1 MVQPGRSQ
9 AFTSN
14 IAEHDE
20 SKVSDAARRGCLFT
34 VRREKWKLDISSL
47 SQEKLEQAVSGNTGK
62 RNKSTSKPVKDWEN
76 KDSIIV
82 AERIA
87 KMSGDTLE
95 SMVQFGGNGYAYE
108 DLDGITIQVC
118 YDEDKDRFKRDI
130 FFNEKIEDKSVNKQG
145 SSTPT
150 SETVELSRHL

>member
-1 MVQPGRSQ
+1 MKAQWLQ
-9 AFTSN
+9 T
-14 IAEHDE
+14 
-20 SKVSDAARRGCLFT
+20 
-34 VRREKWKLDISSL
+34 SL

-87 KMSGDTLE
+87 KMYGDTLE
-95 SMVQFGGNGYAYE
+95 SMVQSGGNGYAYE
-108 DLDGITIQVC
+108 DIDGITIQAC

-130 FFNEKIEDKSVNKQG
+130 FFNEKVEGKSFNKQG
-145 SSTPT
+145 STIPT
-150 SETVELSRHL
+150 FETVELSRHLSMAAVVSKHPPMPIAAWLMDTGCGHDLV